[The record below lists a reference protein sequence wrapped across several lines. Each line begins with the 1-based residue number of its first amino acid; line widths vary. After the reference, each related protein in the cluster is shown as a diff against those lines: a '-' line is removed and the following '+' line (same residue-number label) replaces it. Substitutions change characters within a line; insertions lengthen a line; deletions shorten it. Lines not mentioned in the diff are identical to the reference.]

1 MKLFVNKDIRYFFWK
16 ISIAL
21 IIALLS
27 GLIFFQVIIHD
38 FKAQLLTNNYEI
50 AGYMLKHGVSPSD
63 VSNIFATQK
72 TEQELSLGQEFL
84 KKLGYEVGISNRLF
98 PDVNI
103 LLLRYR
109 LILAMLVVIVS
120 ILILTAFFL
129 YFRRQQNDIEKAN
142 DSINSFMN
150 GNTVIQINGYEEGS
164 LSKLFASVNEM
175 ATSLNAHIEREKY
188 TKEFL
193 KETISDI
200 SHQLKTPLTA
210 LRMYNEIIQEESG
223 NEETVEKFTGNIEKA
238 LTRMEILIQ
247 NLLKIAKF
255 DSGTIIMNKKE
266 KNIRV
271 LMEKIISD
279 FETRREQEHKN
290 ITLNGSNNVALYCD
304 EVWITEAIGNLV
316 KNSLDHMERG
326 GEVKITW
333 EETPA
338 ITRIIIKDNGAG
350 IHPEDIHHIFK
361 RFYRSRFSQDTQGIG
376 LGLSLA
382 KSIVEAHNGTITV
395 ESTLGNGSTFTL
407 DFLKLTNM

>member
-27 GLIFFQVIIHD
+27 GLIFSQVIIHD

-63 VSNIFATQK
+63 VSTIFATQK

-223 NEETVEKFTGNIEKA
+223 NPVTVRDFSAKA
-238 LTRMEILIQ
+238 AAALDQMERLIQ
-247 NLLKIAKF
+247 NLLKLTRF
-255 DSGTIIMNKKE
+255 DAGTVVFEKKKISVRDLLHEVLPVFEVRLE
-266 KNIRV
+266 K
-271 LMEKIISD
+271 
-279 FETRREQEHKN
+279 EQKQILLDGPADAE
-290 ITLNGSNNVALYCD
+290 LLCD
-304 EVWITEAIGNLV
+304 QTWLAEAIANLI
-316 KNSLDHMERG
+316 KNALDHLPAG
-326 GEVKITW
+326 GLVLITW
-333 EETPA
+333 EETPL
-338 ITRIIIKDNGAG
+338 TLKLSVQDNGEG

-361 RFYRSRFSQDTQGIG
+361 RFFRSRFSHDNQGIG
-376 LGLSLA
+376 LGLPLV
-382 KSIVEAHNGTITV
+382 KTIVEAHQGAV
-395 ESTLGNGSTFTL
+395 SVVSTPGEGSIFTL
-407 DFLKLTNM
+407 DFLKS